1 MLSRAFLKKIGGQIM
16 DIKKRLY
23 RYSDLKLEHEQLKE
37 RIDSLREQL
46 TSIRSQTFDDVV
58 ACSGNSDKI
67 GDMISTLSNL
77 ETLYIRKS
85 NELMKEIIFI
95 ERLINQLESRDR
107 ILMRKKYIECKT
119 WEEICV
125 EMNYSY
131 RNVLYIH
138 GNILSKLKKIA

>member
-1 MLSRAFLKKIGGQIM
+1 M

-119 WEEICV
+119 WETVCV

-131 RNVLYIH
+131 RGIQKIH
-138 GNILSKLKKIA
+138 SKILQSLRNSA

>member
-1 MLSRAFLKKIGGQIM
+1 M
-16 DIKKRLY
+16 DFKKRLY

-46 TSIRSQTFDDVV
+46 TSIHSQSFDNII
-58 ACSGNSDKI
+58 ASSGNSDKI
-67 GDMISTLSNL
+67 GDMISTLSTL

-95 ERLINQLESRDR
+95 ERLINQLEPRDR
-107 ILMRKKYIECKT
+107 LLMRKKYIECKT
-119 WEEICV
+119 WEAICV

-138 GNILSKLKKIA
+138 GSILVKLKKIA